1 MKIKLNNTCLSLL
14 ALSGLAMGCSVPR
27 TAAVKQAAPLPEQ
40 YTATLTDTLT
50 AAHVTFRDFFGDPY
64 LTALIDKVL
73 AHNIDNQIAAEQIKI
88 AEAYLEARK
97 TALLPSVTAGL
108 RASGTHYG
116 KYTMEGVGNFDT
128 NLSSNIDTDQQIPTV
143 ITPDYWLGLSASW
156 EIDLW
161 GKLGNLQTAARERFL
176 ATRQGKD
183 LLTAALITHT
193 ATLYYELVTLDKETA
208 ILDKNIALQKKA
220 LEIIKIHKEVGRA
233 TELAVQQFDAQLS
246 NTKATRYG
254 VQQQITATENQ
265 LLELTGAYTGTILR
279 SGSMDIRSLRYLAH
293 QGHPRQLL
301 QYRPDIRAAYHELQ
315 ASHADARAAR
325 AAFFPA
331 VNLSATAGLQS
342 FNAVKFL
349 HPASLASGLIAG
361 LTAPVFQKRQ
371 LTAQFN
377 IASTEQEIA
386 FLTYQ
391 KTIYKA
397 FQEVKTLLSYID
409 NNEKIIHEKNKEVYA
424 LNKGVEV
431 SNDLYL
437 TAYASY
443 LEIIA
448 AQKSKINADMDLIKA
463 ERDQAHALIQLYKA
477 LGGGAG

>member
-1 MKIKLNNTCLSLL
+1 MKIRSNPIYFSLL
-14 ALSGLAMGCSVPR
+14 ALSGFTIGCSVPR
-27 TAAVKQAAPLPEQ
+27 TTAVKQATALPQQ
-40 YTATLTDTLT
+40 YTAAMTDSLT
-50 AAHVTFRDFFGDPY
+50 AAHLTFKDFFGDPY
-64 LTALIDKVL
+64 LTALIKKVL
-73 AHNIDNQIAAEQIKI
+73 EHNIENRIAGEQIKI
-88 AEAYLEARK
+88 AAAYLEARK
-97 TALLPSVTAGL
+97 AALLPSVTAGL
-108 RASGTHYG
+108 RGSGTHYG

-128 NLSSNIDTDQQIPTV
+128 NLSSNIDRDQQIPTAV
-143 ITPDYWLGLSASW
+143 TPDYWLGLSTSW

-161 GKLGNLQTAARERFL
+161 GKLGSLQTAARERFL

-183 LLTAALITHT
+183 LLSATLITHT
-193 ATLYYELVTLDKETA
+193 ATLYYELVMLDKETA
-208 ILDKNIALQKKA
+208 ILDKNIELQKKA

-233 TELAVQQFDAQLS
+233 TELAVQQFAAQLA
-246 NTKATRYG
+246 NTRATRYA
-254 VQQQITATENQ
+254 VQQDITATENK
-265 LLELTGAYTGTILR
+265 LLELTGAYTGTVPR
-279 SGSMDIRSLRYLAH
+279 STSMDIRSMYYLAR

-301 QYRPDIRAAYHELQ
+301 QYRPDIKAAYHELQ

-325 AAFFPA
+325 AAFFPS

-342 FNAVKFL
+342 FNITRIL
-349 HPASLASGLIAG
+349 EPASIASGLIAG

-371 LTAQFN
+371 LTAQFK
-377 IASTEQEIA
+377 IASTGQEIA
-386 FLTYQ
+386 FLSYQ
-391 KTIYKA
+391 QTVNKA

-409 NNEKIIHEKNKEVYA
+409 NNEKIITEKNKEVKA

-448 AQKSKINADMDLIKA
+448 AQKSKISADMDLLKA